1 MSIPTRPRRRRR
13 VVLGGLAVLAVI
25 AAFVLVYFQPQKLF
39 IDDHVNETI
48 PAAGR
53 VAERTGRFVSREHGT
68 EGTAT
73 IYRLDD
79 GRRILRIEDLHT
91 SNGPAL
97 VVYLSANPADGR
109 EGAFDDTYVDLGGL
123 KGNIGDQNYEI
134 PADVNVEDYMS
145 VVIWC
150 ERFSAAF
157 GAADLA

>member
-1 MSIPTRPRRRRR
+1 M
-13 VVLGGLAVLAVI
+13 LMGGLAVLAVI
-25 AAFVLVYFQPQKLF
+25 VAFVLVYFQPQKLF

-48 PAAGR
+48 PVASR
-53 VAERTGRFVSREHGT
+53 VAERAGRFVSREHQT

-73 IYRLDD
+73 IYRFDD
-79 GRRILRIEDLHT
+79 GRRILRIENLHT

-97 VVYLSANPADGR
+97 VVYLSTNPAKGR
-109 EGAFDDTYVDLGGL
+109 EAAFDDTYVDLGDL

-134 PADVNVEDYMS
+134 PADVIVADYMS